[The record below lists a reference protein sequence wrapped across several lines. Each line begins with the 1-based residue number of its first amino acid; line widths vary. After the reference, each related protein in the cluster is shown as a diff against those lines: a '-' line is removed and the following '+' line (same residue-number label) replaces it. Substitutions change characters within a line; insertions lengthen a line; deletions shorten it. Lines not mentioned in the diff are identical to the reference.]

1 MLKGCVDSVLMDRY
15 NYHYAD
21 WAYKK
26 HGMREAMTEGFYEEK
41 GAELRA
47 AFEKAGIPCR
57 MM

>member
-1 MLKGCVDSVLMDRY
+1 MDRY